1 MKKITLILILLFNI
15 SFVSAHTEENFKSW
29 LKEFK
34 LVAVKSGVSQK
45 TVNYSYE

>member
-1 MKKITLILILLFNI
+1 MKKISFFLILLFNI
-15 SFVSAHTEENFKSW
+15 FRSSAHTEENFKSW

-45 TVNYSYE
+45 TVN